1 MSWPEFKRKCGPLFN
16 YKLTGETD
24 QGEVPGVIQGHNS

>member
-1 MSWPEFKRKCGPLFN
+1 MSWPDIKIKCRPLFD

-24 QGEVPGVIQGHNS
+24 QEEVPGVIQGHSS